1 MVELET
7 WITWGLTALAAAIGI
22 VTIWLWWR
30 QRKPEEPTPEPVPK
44 ADSRLVQLARD
55 ALEQRK
61 KEHQWRQLVDVADRV
76 LPIILSDDED
86 DEDDEEES

>member
-30 QRKPEEPTPEPVPK
+30 QRKPEEPALEPKPVP
-44 ADSRLVQLARD
+44 RLELARA

-61 KEHQWRQLVDVADRV
+61 KEHQWQQAMDVADRV

-86 DEDDEEES
+86 DEE

>member
-1 MVELET
+1 MVEPVAWVGL
-7 WITWGLTALAAAIGI
+7 GLTAFGVGFAL
-22 VTIWLWWR
+22 WLWWR
-30 QRKPEEPTPEPVPK
+30 QRKPEEPALEPKP
-44 ADSRLVQLARD
+44 DPRLELARA

-86 DEDDEEES
+86 YEEES